1 MKQRI
6 GYVSLVVRDYDEAS
20 AFYTKALGFDF
31 IARRD
36 GPGYIDQSG
45 AVISRTLGLARS

>member
-6 GYVSLVVRDYDEAS
+6 GYVSLVVRDYDEAI

-36 GPGYIDQSG
+36 GPGYIDQRG
-45 AVISRTLGLARS
+45 AVTSRTVRLARS